1 MRRVLACTW
10 AVVSVSGSSALVRA
24 TEADVPHTPTASTPG
39 SAPRKAEADAPRT
52 PTAVSGSVPFK
63 SDTSGWGRDRPQNGY
78 WSQGTPRFF
87 LSTKSD
93 VGGIYVKPYLSL
105 GYGLPHWIWTGVDVN
120 AITTPE
126 FAQFYSGIRGSTPLF
141 DIALGLRDTYSYWKP
156 FLEPRRS
163 FVAADLRNP
172 SPNAHYWAWEGEVV
186 GVIPL
191 PHAAILLDYIAV
203 GVLNRPAGKYLYEES
218 YRAVVGKS
226 FFQVL
231 RMAVVA
237 RLLREDSLKLGV
249 LTELVTTT
257 GRGEPVFRMG
267 PAAALQ
273 LTDHLEMLGTL
284 SLKVA
289 SPDRLGLALGAYGVS
304 GFRYRWATGE
314 KAPKAPWRGRLIP

>member
-1 MRRVLACTW
+1 MRRAFTCALAL
-10 AVVSVSGSSALVRA
+10 VSAIGSSELAQA
-24 TEADVPHTPTASTPG
+24 TEADVPHMPTTATPG
-39 SAPRKAEADAPRT
+39 SAPKAEVDAPRT

-63 SDTSGWGRDRPQNGY
+63 SDTSGWGRDRPNNGY
-78 WSQGTPRFF
+78 WSEGTPRFF

-93 VGGIYVKPYLSL
+93 VGGIYVKPYLSF
-105 GYGLPHWIWTGVDVN
+105 GYGLPHWIWTGVDLN

-126 FAQFYSGIRGSTPLF
+126 FAQVYSGIRGSTPLF
-141 DIALGLRDTYSYWKP
+141 DIALGVRDTYSYWKP
-156 FLEPRRS
+156 FLEPRTS
-163 FVAADLRNP
+163 FFSDLRSP
-172 SPNAHYWAWEGEVV
+172 GPNAHYLAWEGEVV

-203 GVLNRPAGKYLYEES
+203 GILNRPAGKYVYEES

-231 RMAVVA
+231 RMAAVA
-237 RLLREDSLKLGV
+237 RLLREDALKLGV

-257 GRGEPVFRMG
+257 GRGAPVFRMG
-267 PAAALQ
+267 PAASLQ

-284 SLKVA
+284 SLAVS
-289 SPDRLGLALGAYGVS
+289 SPDRMGLALSAYGVS

-314 KAPKAPWRGRLIP
+314 TAPKAPWRGRLIP